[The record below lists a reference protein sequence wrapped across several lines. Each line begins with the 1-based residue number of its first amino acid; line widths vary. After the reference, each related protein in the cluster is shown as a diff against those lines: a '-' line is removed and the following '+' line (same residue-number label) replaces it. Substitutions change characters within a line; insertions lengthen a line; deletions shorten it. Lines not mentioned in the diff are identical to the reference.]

1 MYILSNIEKI
11 PGFYT
16 YIQNDFLNC
25 FNVKWFI
32 PENLHNNEIV
42 RSQMRI
48 EPFEKL
54 ICNIGSIEVYNYK
67 LSKLYLDIERKS
79 IAKKKQEMKDKCYQ
93 IIEEINKGLSP
104 YHWEMQ
110 KDTQDRHDWY
120 LIGLFTGE
128 NKMIKDI
135 EIL

>member
-1 MYILSNIEKI
+1 MVDIEKI

-16 YIQNDFLNC
+16 FVQNDFMNC

-42 RSQMRI
+42 ISQMRT
-48 EPFEKL
+48 EPFKKL
-54 ICNIGSIEVYNYK
+54 MRHIGSIEAYNHK
-67 LSKLYLDIERKS
+67 LSELYLDIERKS
-79 IAKKKQEMKDKCYQ
+79 ITKKKQEMKDKCYQ

-120 LIGLFTGE
+120 LIGLFAGE

-135 EIL
+135 EKL